1 MKRRMNKR
9 MAAATLAG
17 AMVLSM
23 NGMAWAEVTEFNLTK
38 EVTTDGNTHAP
49 NTTFRFTITEGDA
62 STFEGAVVS
71 AGVKDGLT
79 LDTANNFSFAPGDK
93 VLASYTKTGKIKVD
107 ATKFTEPGVYHY
119 LVTETQ
125 DTYDGITYDVTPRH
139 VYVYVVN
146 GTDGYEVEAVKVV
159 KDGDTAKE
167 DNLKIV
173 NSYGDGSTPN
183 DDIHDFIIKKT
194 VTGNQGHKNKPFS
207 FTVTIDGD
215 DADKEGAEKYM
226 AVKTPKTGEA
236 ETIHITDGLTQT
248 FTLMDGETLHIY
260 GLSEIAGPGVA
271 FECPAQ
277 QGMHINEDFFYPEII
292 NPDTE
297 EVLPDGEFGEL
308 VFTCIGKE
316 ALPLIRYRTRDIC
329 KLERGTCSCG
339 RTLVKMCK
347 PKGRTDDMLIIRGIN
362 VFPSQIEAVLLSL
375 NMDPNYQI
383 VVDRA
388 NNTDSLEVQVEMTA
402 DMFQDT
408 LKSLTEIERKIA
420 SALQSI
426 LNISA
431 KVRLLEPKSIP
442 RSEGKAKRV
451 IDKRHLT

>member
-215 DADKEGAEKYM
+215 GADKEGAEKYM

-260 GLSEIAGPGVA
+260 GLSEKDKYTVTETDYSADGYTTTVKEDNAEGFLTADGITVEFINHKDVGPATGVA
-271 FECPAQ
+271 MTFAP
-277 QGMHINEDFFYPEII
+277 Y
-292 NPDTE
+292 
-297 EVLPDGEFGEL
+297 
-308 VFTCIGKE
+308 
-316 ALPLIRYRTRDIC
+316 
-329 KLERGTCSCG
+329 
-339 RTLVKMCK
+339 
-347 PKGRTDDMLIIRGIN
+347 
-362 VFPSQIEAVLLSL
+362 VLLVAAAGGL
-375 NMDPNYQI
+375 GA
-383 VVDRA
+383 VVLGKKKRED
-388 NNTDSLEVQVEMTA
+388 D
-402 DMFQDT
+402 
-408 LKSLTEIERKIA
+408 EI
-420 SALQSI
+420 
-426 LNISA
+426 
-431 KVRLLEPKSIP
+431 
-442 RSEGKAKRV
+442 
-451 IDKRHLT
+451 

>member
-260 GLSEIAGPGVA
+260 GLSEKDTYTVVETDANTDGYTTTVPGNAAGTLTEDGITVEFINDKQVGPATGVA
-271 FECPAQ
+271 MTFAP
-277 QGMHINEDFFYPEII
+277 Y
-292 NPDTE
+292 
-297 EVLPDGEFGEL
+297 
-308 VFTCIGKE
+308 
-316 ALPLIRYRTRDIC
+316 
-329 KLERGTCSCG
+329 
-339 RTLVKMCK
+339 
-347 PKGRTDDMLIIRGIN
+347 
-362 VFPSQIEAVLLSL
+362 VLLVAAAGGL
-375 NMDPNYQI
+375 GA
-383 VVDRA
+383 VVLGKKKRED
-388 NNTDSLEVQVEMTA
+388 D
-402 DMFQDT
+402 
-408 LKSLTEIERKIA
+408 EI
-420 SALQSI
+420 
-426 LNISA
+426 
-431 KVRLLEPKSIP
+431 
-442 RSEGKAKRV
+442 
-451 IDKRHLT
+451 

>member
-215 DADKEGAEKYM
+215 DADKGGAEKYM

-260 GLSEIAGPGVA
+260 GLSEKDTYTVVETDANTDGYTTTVPGNAAGTLTADGITVEFINDKQVGPATGVA
-271 FECPAQ
+271 MTFAP
-277 QGMHINEDFFYPEII
+277 Y
-292 NPDTE
+292 
-297 EVLPDGEFGEL
+297 
-308 VFTCIGKE
+308 
-316 ALPLIRYRTRDIC
+316 
-329 KLERGTCSCG
+329 
-339 RTLVKMCK
+339 
-347 PKGRTDDMLIIRGIN
+347 
-362 VFPSQIEAVLLSL
+362 VLLVAAAGGL
-375 NMDPNYQI
+375 GA
-383 VVDRA
+383 VVLGKKKRED
-388 NNTDSLEVQVEMTA
+388 D
-402 DMFQDT
+402 
-408 LKSLTEIERKIA
+408 EI
-420 SALQSI
+420 
-426 LNISA
+426 
-431 KVRLLEPKSIP
+431 
-442 RSEGKAKRV
+442 
-451 IDKRHLT
+451 

>member
-146 GTDGYEVEAVKVV
+146 GTDGYKVEAVKVV

-260 GLSEIAGPGVA
+260 GLSEKDKYTVTETDYSADGYTTTVKADNAEGFLTADGITVEFINHKDVGPATGVA
-271 FECPAQ
+271 MTFAP
-277 QGMHINEDFFYPEII
+277 Y
-292 NPDTE
+292 
-297 EVLPDGEFGEL
+297 
-308 VFTCIGKE
+308 
-316 ALPLIRYRTRDIC
+316 
-329 KLERGTCSCG
+329 
-339 RTLVKMCK
+339 
-347 PKGRTDDMLIIRGIN
+347 
-362 VFPSQIEAVLLSL
+362 VLLVAAAGGL
-375 NMDPNYQI
+375 GA
-383 VVDRA
+383 VVLGKKKRED
-388 NNTDSLEVQVEMTA
+388 D
-402 DMFQDT
+402 
-408 LKSLTEIERKIA
+408 EI
-420 SALQSI
+420 
-426 LNISA
+426 
-431 KVRLLEPKSIP
+431 
-442 RSEGKAKRV
+442 
-451 IDKRHLT
+451 

>member
-23 NGMAWAEVTEFNLTK
+23 NGMAWAAVTEFNLTK
-38 EVTTDGNTHAP
+38 EVTTDGKTHAP

-260 GLSEIAGPGVA
+260 GLSEKDKYTVTETDYSADGYTTTVKDSNAEGFLTADGITVEFINRKDVGPATGVA
-271 FECPAQ
+271 MTFAP
-277 QGMHINEDFFYPEII
+277 Y
-292 NPDTE
+292 
-297 EVLPDGEFGEL
+297 
-308 VFTCIGKE
+308 
-316 ALPLIRYRTRDIC
+316 
-329 KLERGTCSCG
+329 
-339 RTLVKMCK
+339 
-347 PKGRTDDMLIIRGIN
+347 
-362 VFPSQIEAVLLSL
+362 VLLVAAAGGL
-375 NMDPNYQI
+375 GA
-383 VVDRA
+383 VVLGKKKRED
-388 NNTDSLEVQVEMTA
+388 D
-402 DMFQDT
+402 
-408 LKSLTEIERKIA
+408 EI
-420 SALQSI
+420 
-426 LNISA
+426 
-431 KVRLLEPKSIP
+431 
-442 RSEGKAKRV
+442 
-451 IDKRHLT
+451 

>member
-146 GTDGYEVEAVKVV
+146 GTDGYKVEAVKVV

-236 ETIHITDGLTQT
+236 ETIHITDGVPQN

-260 GLSEIAGPGVA
+260 GLSEKDTYTVTETDYSADGYTTIVKDDVENDEFENIPAIGTPGEDGKVLTADGQVVEFINHKDVGPATGVA
-271 FECPAQ
+271 MTFAP
-277 QGMHINEDFFYPEII
+277 Y
-292 NPDTE
+292 
-297 EVLPDGEFGEL
+297 
-308 VFTCIGKE
+308 
-316 ALPLIRYRTRDIC
+316 
-329 KLERGTCSCG
+329 
-339 RTLVKMCK
+339 
-347 PKGRTDDMLIIRGIN
+347 
-362 VFPSQIEAVLLSL
+362 VLLVAAAGGL
-375 NMDPNYQI
+375 GA
-383 VVDRA
+383 VVLGKKKRED
-388 NNTDSLEVQVEMTA
+388 D
-402 DMFQDT
+402 
-408 LKSLTEIERKIA
+408 EI
-420 SALQSI
+420 
-426 LNISA
+426 
-431 KVRLLEPKSIP
+431 
-442 RSEGKAKRV
+442 
-451 IDKRHLT
+451 

>member
-49 NTTFRFTITEGDA
+49 NTAFSFTITEGDA

-167 DNLKIV
+167 DDLKIV

-260 GLSEIAGPGVA
+260 GLSEKDKYTVTETDYSADGYTTTVKEDNAEGFLTADGITVEFINHKDVGPATGVA
-271 FECPAQ
+271 MTFAP
-277 QGMHINEDFFYPEII
+277 Y
-292 NPDTE
+292 
-297 EVLPDGEFGEL
+297 
-308 VFTCIGKE
+308 
-316 ALPLIRYRTRDIC
+316 
-329 KLERGTCSCG
+329 
-339 RTLVKMCK
+339 
-347 PKGRTDDMLIIRGIN
+347 
-362 VFPSQIEAVLLSL
+362 VLLVAAAGGL
-375 NMDPNYQI
+375 GA
-383 VVDRA
+383 VVLGKKKRED
-388 NNTDSLEVQVEMTA
+388 D
-402 DMFQDT
+402 
-408 LKSLTEIERKIA
+408 EI
-420 SALQSI
+420 
-426 LNISA
+426 
-431 KVRLLEPKSIP
+431 
-442 RSEGKAKRV
+442 
-451 IDKRHLT
+451 